1 MIHLRDPLI
10 SQSATLYNSLSA
22 GISPDKYKRVPP
34 FPRPKVDFLSLL
46 HLARGINNLFV
57 RCALAFVRRGAVSA
71 GRRERRKNF
80 IPTPLDRKKALNLR
94 LQSAQQQHSQAVQ
107 VEPSCGEVR
116 LLKVLSGYIWLVW
129 IMLSPSAGVNSKV
142 IH

>member
-80 IPTPLDRKKALNLR
+80 IPTPLDRKKLSTFAYRALNNNTRKQFRSNLR
-94 LQSAQQQHSQAVQ
+94 AAR
-107 VEPSCGEVR
+107 CGC
-116 LLKVLSGYIWLVW
+116 LKCSGYIWLVW